1 MAKIQKWLKIRFVG
15 IAFLLLKVPI
25 YAKPIH
31 VVVTTDTSD
40 ENVINTFREA
50 LTYSSTIDIGSV
62 TEVKVDSSDTEETV
76 CKQIM
81 SGPQKPTVLID
92 VTFDRYRKSTENIP
106 IVKKIAQ
113 NLGIPTVTTNRNQLI
128 PEESSRTVN
137 TGFLV
142 PVSSF
147 ADVISD
153 VISDVASLDV
163 IKTCGILHDDSIA
176 LEDKYSTLLENKPIR
191 HVIRKL
197 KETEEEIG
205 ETINNLY
212 KYSGIVNFFVIG
224 NLSTINKTLAAAV
237 SKRMTGKG
245 YSWFFVTKDDARR
258 LTCNCSSINFMLFSL
273 QEIKPKEVDDSV
285 PTQALSRQLD
295 LGSWPTTLDYPE
307 CGMTMNEKQN
317 DQRKKT
323 DLLSAINQVSREGV
337 YNRPLII
344 TNKTSYREVIL
355 NIAIIE
361 IINNQRVTE
370 QKVGVW
376 SPGYPER
383 IVFNDGFSKKTFDD
397 FKAVIIYKIT
407 TVVQPPFVQK
417 VTRTDGS
424 EEFQGYCIDLINN
437 MKKIL
442 QFEFEISE
450 SPDKMFGIMNAS
462 GGWNGMIKELIDKKA
477 DIALA
482 PLSVMAERETVVDF
496 TVPFYDLVGI
506 SILMKKPQV
515 PSSIFKFLTVLET
528 NVWASII
535 GAYFF
540 TSFLMYAYECFSP
553 YSNRNN
559 NQNAREFNLKE
570 CLWFCITSLTPQG
583 GGEAPRNLSG
593 RLVAATW
600 WLFGFII
607 IASYTAN
614 LAAFLTVSRLD
625 SPITS
630 LDDLANQYKI
640 KYAPQR
646 GSSSQTYF
654 ERMAYIEE
662 RFYEIWKDMSLNDSL
677 SIIERTK
684 LAVWDYPI
692 SDKYTKIWL
701 SIKEANMPLT
711 FEEGVRRVKESKGS
725 HEGFAFI
732 ADSTQVKYATFSDC
746 DLQVIGDEFSRK
758 PMAIAVQEGSYLRD
772 QLSSAI
778 LELLNQ
784 RKLEELKEKWWNT
797 NSKLLACEESEERND
812 GIGIE
817 NIGGVF
823 IVIGVGVVIACLTLF
838 AEHLYYKTF
847 QPATKIVPVKKYQ
860 ISSPKINRY

>member
-1 MAKIQKWLKIRFVG
+1 
-15 IAFLLLKVPI
+15 
-25 YAKPIH
+25 
-31 VVVTTDTSD
+31 
-40 ENVINTFREA
+40 
-50 LTYSSTIDIGSV
+50 
-62 TEVKVDSSDTEETV
+62 
-76 CKQIM
+76 
-81 SGPQKPTVLID
+81 
-92 VTFDRYRKSTENIP
+92 
-106 IVKKIAQ
+106 
-113 NLGIPTVTTNRNQLI
+113 
-128 PEESSRTVN
+128 
-137 TGFLV
+137 
-142 PVSSF
+142 
-147 ADVISD
+147 
-153 VISDVASLDV
+153 
-163 IKTCGILHDDSIA
+163 
-176 LEDKYSTLLENKPIR
+176 
-191 HVIRKL
+191 
-197 KETEEEIG
+197 
-205 ETINNLY
+205 
-212 KYSGIVNFFVIG
+212 
-224 NLSTINKTLAAAV
+224 AV
-237 SKRMTGKG
+237 SKGMTGRG
-245 YSWFFVTKDDARR
+245 HAWFFVTKDDARQ
-258 LTCNCSSINFMLFSL
+258 LTCNCTSVNFMIFSP
-273 QEIKPKEVDDSV
+273 QEIEPKIVGNSV
-285 PTQALSRQLD
+285 PTQTDMAFYFDLALITVTALSRQLD

-317 DQRKKT
+317 DQRKKI

-337 YNRPLII
+337 YDRPLII
-344 TNKTSYREVIL
+344 TDKKGYQDIIL
-355 NIAIIE
+355 NIVNVE
-361 IINNQRVTE
+361 IRNKKRVKEET
-370 QKVGVW
+370 VGVW
-376 SPGYPER
+376 SLGYPEH
-383 IVFNDGFSKKTFDD
+383 IVSNEGFSKKTFDD

-407 TVVQPPFVQK
+407 TVAEYNK
-417 VTRTDGS
+417 KLGS
-424 EEFQGYCIDLINN
+424 EEFQGYCIDLINDI
-437 MKKIL
+437 KKIL

-450 SPDKMFGIMNAS
+450 CPDKMFGIMNATS
-462 GGWNGMIKELIDKKA
+462 GWNGMIQELIEKRA

-559 NQNAREFNLKE
+559 NQNSREFNLKE

-640 KYAPQR
+640 KYAPQK

-677 SIIERTK
+677 SITERAK

-701 SIKEANMPLT
+701 TIKEANMPLT
-711 FEEGVRRVKESKGS
+711 FEEGVQRVKESKGS

-732 ADSTQVKYATFSDC
+732 ADSTQVKYAAYSDC
-746 DLQVIGDEFSRK
+746 DLQVVGNEFSRK

-797 NSKLLACEESEERND
+797 NSKLLACEDSEERND

-823 IVIGVGVVIACLTLF
+823 IVIGVGVGTACLTLL
-838 AEHLYYKTF
+838 AEHLYYKRF
-847 QPATKIVPVKKYQ
+847 QPAPKIVPIKKYQ
-860 ISSPKINRY
+860 ITSPKKDKY